1 MLILTCT
8 IEDDEDKVEEEEIK
22 GRQRG
27 NCMPAAKSTRVC
39 NITTTK
45 MMTMEKKSQIS
56 TSLKYDVLG
65 SELDVC

>member
-1 MLILTCT
+1 MLTCT
-8 IEDDEDKVEEEEIK
+8 IEEDEDKLEEEDMK
-22 GRQRG
+22 GSQRG
-27 NCMPAAKSTRVC
+27 SCMPAAKSMRVC